1 MKIIIT
7 GATGAFGG
15 AMTRYF
21 SLAGHDVIAV
31 GRRDNPP
38 PELLKYATYLK
49 ADIRNKFSLPEADLI
64 IHSAALSDD
73 KAKMRD
79 LYAPNV
85 KGVENTLKASDKCA
99 KFIYISSSS
108 VYLPELNLIPEERAG
123 KQNNNI
129 LFDYGKSK
137 LLGEEVL
144 QNKFEGDSCFILRP
158 RAFYGAGD
166 TQIVPRMLKLVKKG
180 VFKKPGS
187 MENSLSMTHYS
198 NMAHGIECCI
208 NSNIKGIRTYN
219 IADDQI
225 YIMVEVFRKIF
236 SAAYKKTLPEKEIKI
251 ALLNVLAFLRI
262 GGLTPLLVR
271 AITQNMVLDISK
283 IKEELQYK
291 PVVTL
296 DNSLAELSDWIESI
310 GGAKVLKNPEYGLT
324 WKAFG

>member
-144 QNKFEGDSCFILRP
+144 
-158 RAFYGAGD
+158 
-166 TQIVPRMLKLVKKG
+166 
-180 VFKKPGS
+180 
-187 MENSLSMTHYS
+187 
-198 NMAHGIECCI
+198 
-208 NSNIKGIRTYN
+208 RTN
-219 IADDQI
+219 
-225 YIMVEVFRKIF
+225 
-236 SAAYKKTLPEKEIKI
+236 LKEIP
-251 ALLNVLAFLRI
+251 VSFC
-262 GGLTPLLVR
+262 VR
-271 AITQNMVLDISK
+271 EHFMVQEIHR
-283 IKEELQYK
+283 
-291 PVVTL
+291 
-296 DNSLAELSDWIESI
+296 
-310 GGAKVLKNPEYGLT
+310 
-324 WKAFG
+324 